1 MKPFSSAAAW
11 AMTSLMMISSS
22 NLAQA
27 SSFPQGF
34 KWCVATSAH
43 QIEGH
48 NLHSDWWEF
57 EQRPGSIRDGK
68 PSGVAADHWN
78 RLEQDVELLAALNVQ
93 QYRFSIEWAKI
104 EPRPGEWNLEALE
117 HYRHELE
124 LLSERGIEPIVT
136 LQHFTLPKWVAD
148 RGGFEWSGM
157 PDAFMRYSE
166 IVFSQIGSS
175 VRDWITIN
183 EPQVVLAAGY
193 IEGVH
198 PPLKKDLK
206 HVDRPAIGMVRSH
219 ALAYHRLH
227 ELARNR
233 GQEIRIG
240 MAHHLRVYEPASK
253 WNPLDR
259 FAARLL
265 DDLGNWSM
273 VDALETG
280 VLRIRIPFTL
290 NVQHE
295 IPEARGTQDFVGVNY
310 YSRDL
315 IQLNLAAPGFLK
327 RLVRKNA
334 ARNDLGWEIHPEGL
348 YKILR
353 AVNRRMPNRP
363 ILITENGTADHRD
376 AFRSKFIVDHL
387 AWLSRA
393 INEGIPVENY
403 CHWSFLDNYEWSE
416 GFEPRFGLYEVNY
429 STQERTIR
437 ESGRVF
443 SEIARTSR
451 LPKAN
456 P

>member
-1 MKPFSSAAAW
+1 
-11 AMTSLMMISSS
+11 MTSFMLTSPSPAHS
-22 NLAQA
+22 AQ
-27 SSFPQGF
+27 FPKHF

-48 NLHSDWWEF
+48 NIHSDWWEF
-57 EQRPGSIRDGK
+57 EQRPGAIRDGQ
-68 PSGVAADHWN
+68 PSGAAADHWN
-78 RLEQDVELLAALNVQ
+78 RLEQDTELLAALHVQ

-104 EPRPGEWNLEALE
+104 EPRPGEWNLDALE
-117 HYRHELE
+117 HYRREIE

-148 RGGFEWSGM
+148 RGGFEWEGM
-157 PDAFMRYSE
+157 PQAFARYSE
-166 IVFSQIGSS
+166 WVFSRIGAG

-206 HVDRPAIGMVRSH
+206 RVDLPALGMIRSH

-233 GQEIRIG
+233 GQEIRVG

-265 DDLGNWSM
+265 DNLGNWSM
-273 VDALETG
+273 VDALESG

-290 NVQHE
+290 NVEHHV
-295 IPEARGTQDFVGVNY
+295 PEAKNTQDFLGVNY

-315 IQLNLAAPGFLK
+315 IRLDVSSPGFLK
-327 RLVRKNA
+327 RLVRKSSPK
-334 ARNDLGWEIHPEGL
+334 NDLGWEIHPEGL
-348 YKILR
+348 YKVLS
-353 AVNRRMPNRP
+353 AVNRRIPNRP

-376 AFRSKFIVDHL
+376 AFRSRFLVDHL
-387 AWLSRA
+387 QWLSRA
-393 INEGIPVENY
+393 IDEGVPVENY

-429 STQERTIR
+429 STQERTLR
-437 ESGRVF
+437 SSGRLF
-443 SEIARTSR
+443 SEIARTST
-451 LPKAN
+451 LPDLKQ
-456 P
+456 